1 MRFLFSGLSLISRDA
16 IVAIPSQRRNSAS
29 PLRPFHDQRQSQ
41 PQHSTRR
48 GGSVLS
54 RRKKPKKLKS
64 GIYYVD
70 DPHETYRDESE
81 KAQDRIADAD
91 YEYYYED
98 TDLTLANS
106 QPNIGVKYVPVSQ
119 ITTPP
124 TLTTTKEPYGQIV
137 NKDFYDAL
145 SSSRQSDTRTP
156 SSSSSSSSAPVKTA
170 RRVADVELDE
180 ETKAFPLGNPYYRHP
195 HNYAQVHADSRAV
208 SR

>member
-1 MRFLFSGLSLISRDA
+1 M
-16 IVAIPSQRRNSAS
+16 AIPSQRRNSFS
-29 PLRPFHDQRQSQ
+29 PLRPRHDQRQSQ
-41 PQHSTRR
+41 PQQSTRR

-81 KAQDRIADAD
+81 KAQDRIADSD

-98 TDLTLANS
+98 NDLTLASS

-124 TLTTTKEPYGQIV
+124 TLTTTKQPYGQIV

-156 SSSSSSSSAPVKTA
+156 SSSSTLVKTA
-170 RRVADVELDE
+170 RKVMDVELDE

-195 HNYAQVHADSRAV
+195 HNYAQVQADSRAV